1 MPAQSTS
8 ILRRAYLPNSSL
20 RCRVQAP
27 HWQRHDPERIM
38 LQIYWRQQLSVY
50 ILVVDDEPDVEAL
63 FRQQFRRDIK
73 TGRFTMEFAPSAPVA
88 LVRAAE
94 IRDPS
99 LILILSDINMPGM
112 SGLEMMTKVRAG
124 PPGCPR
130 YHNPGLWRRRGPP
143 QGAGARRGRPADK
156 THRFFAV
163 APGDRYEAWA
173 SCMTATILVVDDE
186 PDLEALVL
194 QKFRRQ
200 IRDGVVQFVF
210 AHDGIEAL
218 QSIEQHPHVDMVVSD
233 INMPRM
239 DGLSLLAKLQ
249 EAEDKKS
256 TIIVSAYGD
265 MSNIRTAMNRGAFD
279 FLTKPIDFG
288 DLEMTI
294 NKTIRHVEMMREARR
309 RQAEAE
315 RAHASLS
322 RYFSPQIA
330 SRLAS
335 RGESNGMEVH
345 RREVATIFTDITSF
359 TSLVE
364 TAAPE
369 VLGALLNEYVGGMT
383 DAVFAHEGTVAK
395 IIGDAIQIL
404 FNAPGDQPDYATR
417 AIACAHD
424 LDVWA
429 EAFRERWKAK
439 GVNFGVTRIGVHA
452 GSALVGNFGGSRFFD
467 YTAYGDTINTA
478 ARLEA
483 ANKFLG
489 TRICV
494 SATVAEGTENFRGRP
509 VGGLM
514 LPGGSEPLPAYD
526 PLPAAAFEEPA
537 TAQYSEAFAKL
548 EAGDTA
554 AMPAFAALV
563 GLHADDALAGFHLRR
578 LLNGAKGV
586 RMQLE

>member
-1 MPAQSTS
+1 
-8 ILRRAYLPNSSL
+8 
-20 RCRVQAP
+20 
-27 HWQRHDPERIM
+27 
-38 LQIYWRQQLSVY
+38 
-50 ILVVDDEPDVEAL
+50 
-63 FRQQFRRDIK
+63 
-73 TGRFTMEFAPSAPVA
+73 
-88 LVRAAE
+88 
-94 IRDPS
+94 
-99 LILILSDINMPGM
+99 
-112 SGLEMMTKVRAG
+112 
-124 PPGCPR
+124 
-130 YHNPGLWRRRGPP
+130 
-143 QGAGARRGRPADK
+143 
-156 THRFFAV
+156 
-163 APGDRYEAWA
+163 
-173 SCMTATILVVDDE
+173 MTATILVVDDE

-200 IRDGVVQFVF
+200 IRDGAVAFMF

-218 QSIEQHPHVDMVVSD
+218 ASIEQHPHVDLVVSD

-294 NKTIRHVEMMREARR
+294 NKTIRHVETMRETRR

-330 SRLAS
+330 SRLAAIGDS
-335 RGESNGMEVH
+335 DGMEVH
-345 RREVATIFTDITSF
+345 WREIATIFTDITGF

-364 TAAPE
+364 TAAPD

-383 DAVFAHEGTVAK
+383 DVVFAHEGTVAK
-395 IIGDAIQIL
+395 IIGDAIQVL
-404 FNAPGDQPDYATR
+404 FNAPGEQPDYSRR

-424 LDVWA
+424 LDIWA
-429 EAFRERWKAK
+429 EAFRERWKEK
-439 GVNFGVTRIGVHA
+439 GINFGITRIGVHA
-452 GSALVGNFGGSRFFD
+452 GPALVGNFGGSKFFD

-483 ANKFLG
+483 ANKHLG

-494 SATVAEGTENFRGRP
+494 SAAAADGSGDFQGRP
-509 VGGLM
+509 VGDIM
-514 LPGGSEPLPAYD
+514 LRGRSEPLR
-526 PLPAAAFEEPA
+526 AFEPLRDSLFKA
-537 TAQYSEAFAKL
+537 PFTAQYADAFAKL
-548 EAGDTA
+548 EAVDAA

-563 GLHADDALAGFHLRR
+563 GRHADDALAGFHLKR

-586 RMQLE
+586 RIQLD

>member
-1 MPAQSTS
+1 
-8 ILRRAYLPNSSL
+8 
-20 RCRVQAP
+20 
-27 HWQRHDPERIM
+27 
-38 LQIYWRQQLSVY
+38 
-50 ILVVDDEPDVEAL
+50 
-63 FRQQFRRDIK
+63 
-73 TGRFTMEFAPSAPVA
+73 
-88 LVRAAE
+88 
-94 IRDPS
+94 
-99 LILILSDINMPGM
+99 
-112 SGLEMMTKVRAG
+112 
-124 PPGCPR
+124 
-130 YHNPGLWRRRGPP
+130 
-143 QGAGARRGRPADK
+143 
-156 THRFFAV
+156 
-163 APGDRYEAWA
+163 
-173 SCMTATILVVDDE
+173 MTATILVVDDE

-200 IRDGVVQFVF
+200 IRDGAMQFVF

-218 QSIEQHPHVDMVVSD
+218 ESIEQNPDVVMVVSD

-239 DGLSLLAKLQ
+239 DGLSLLQKLQ

-256 TIIVSAYGD
+256 TVIVSAYGD

-294 NKTIRHVEMMREARR
+294 DKTVRHVEMMREARR

-330 SRLAS
+330 ASLAS
-335 RGESNGMEVH
+335 DGNGMDVH
-345 RREVATIFTDITSF
+345 WREIATIFTDITGF

-383 DAVFAHEGTVAK
+383 DVVFAHEGTVAK

-404 FNAPGDQPDYATR
+404 FNAPGEQPDYAAR
-417 AIACAHD
+417 AVACAHD

-429 EAFRERWKAK
+429 QAFRERWLTK
-439 GVNFGVTRIGVHA
+439 GVNFGATRIGVHA
-452 GSALVGNFGGSRFFD
+452 GPALVGNFGGSRFFD

-494 SATVAEGTENFRGRP
+494 SAAVADAAGSFTGRP
-509 VGGLM
+509 VGDLVLRGRSEPLRAY
-514 LPGGSEPLPAYD
+514 EPLPATT
-526 PLPAAAFEEPA
+526 FEGPA
-537 TAQYSEAFAKL
+537 TRQYSDAFAKL
-548 EAGDTA
+548 ESGDAA

-563 GLHADDALAGFHLRR
+563 GSHSDDALAGFHLRR

>member
-1 MPAQSTS
+1 MA
-8 ILRRAYLPNSSL
+8 
-20 RCRVQAP
+20 
-27 HWQRHDPERIM
+27 
-38 LQIYWRQQLSVY
+38 
-50 ILVVDDEPDVEAL
+50 
-63 FRQQFRRDIK
+63 
-73 TGRFTMEFAPSAPVA
+73 
-88 LVRAAE
+88 
-94 IRDPS
+94 
-99 LILILSDINMPGM
+99 
-112 SGLEMMTKVRAG
+112 
-124 PPGCPR
+124 
-130 YHNPGLWRRRGPP
+130 
-143 QGAGARRGRPADK
+143 
-156 THRFFAV
+156 
-163 APGDRYEAWA
+163 
-173 SCMTATILVVDDE
+173 ATILFVDDE

-200 IRDGVVQFVF
+200 IRDGAVSFVF
-210 AHDGIEAL
+210 ARDGIEAL
-218 QSIEQHPHVDMVVSD
+218 QSIETHPHVDMVVSD

-249 EAEDKKS
+249 EADDRKS

-279 FLTKPIDFG
+279 FLTKPIDFD
-288 DLEMTI
+288 DLEATI
-294 NKTIRHVEMMREARR
+294 DKTIRHVELLREARR

-335 RGESNGMEVH
+335 DSDNNGMEVH
-345 RREVATIFTDITSF
+345 RRDVAAIFTDITGF
-359 TSLVE
+359 TTLVE
-364 TAAPE
+364 TAEPD
-369 VLGALLNEYVGGMT
+369 VLSALLNEYVAGMT
-383 DAVFAHEGTVAK
+383 DIVFAHEGTVAK

-424 LDVWA
+424 LDAWA
-429 EAFRERWKAK
+429 EGFRVRWKAK
-439 GVNFGVTRIGVHA
+439 GVSFGATRIGVHA
-452 GSALVGNFGGSRFFD
+452 GPALVGNFGGSRFFD

-478 ARLEA
+478 ARLEG
-483 ANKFLG
+483 ANKQLG

-494 SATVAEGTENFRGRP
+494 SAAVADAAEGFTGRP
-509 VGGLM
+509 VGDIVLRGR
-514 LPGGSEPLPAYD
+514 SEPLRAFE
-526 PLPAAAFEEPA
+526 PLPVAIFEKPE

-548 EAGDTA
+548 EAGDAT

-563 GLHADDALAGFHLRR
+563 GQHADDPLAGFHLKR

>member
-1 MPAQSTS
+1 
-8 ILRRAYLPNSSL
+8 
-20 RCRVQAP
+20 
-27 HWQRHDPERIM
+27 
-38 LQIYWRQQLSVY
+38 
-50 ILVVDDEPDVEAL
+50 
-63 FRQQFRRDIK
+63 
-73 TGRFTMEFAPSAPVA
+73 
-88 LVRAAE
+88 
-94 IRDPS
+94 
-99 LILILSDINMPGM
+99 
-112 SGLEMMTKVRAG
+112 
-124 PPGCPR
+124 
-130 YHNPGLWRRRGPP
+130 
-143 QGAGARRGRPADK
+143 
-156 THRFFAV
+156 
-163 APGDRYEAWA
+163 
-173 SCMTATILVVDDE
+173 MTATILVVDDE

-200 IRDGVVQFVF
+200 IREGVVAFVF

-218 QSIEQHPHVDMVVSD
+218 ASIEAHPHVDMVVSD

-294 NKTIRHVEMMREARR
+294 EKTIRHVEMMRDARR

-330 SRLAS
+330 SRLAADS
-335 RGESNGMEVH
+335 EGNGMEIQP
-345 RREVATIFTDITSF
+345 REIATIFTDITSF

-364 TAAPE
+364 STTAD
-369 VLGALLNEYVGGMT
+369 VLAELLGEYMGGMT
-383 DAVFAHEGTVAK
+383 EIIFAHEGTVAK
-395 IIGDAIQIL
+395 IIGDSIHVL
-404 FNAPGDQPDYATR
+404 FNAPGDQPDYAKR
-417 AIACAHD
+417 AIACAQELD
-424 LDVWA
+424 LWA
-429 EAFRERWKAK
+429 EAFRRRWKEK
-439 GVNFGVTRIGVHA
+439 GVNFGATRIGVHA
-452 GSALVGNFGGSRFFD
+452 GPALVGNFGGGRFFD

-494 SATVAEGTENFRGRP
+494 SAVVANGAGNFRGRP
-509 VGGLM
+509 IGDLM
-514 LPGGSEPLPAYD
+514 LRGRSEPLRAYE
-526 PLPAAAFEEPA
+526 PLPEAAFAGPA
-537 TAQYSEAFAKL
+537 TSQYAEAFAKL
-548 EAGDTA
+548 ETGDTA

-563 GLHADDALAGFHLRR
+563 GLHSDDALAGFHLKR